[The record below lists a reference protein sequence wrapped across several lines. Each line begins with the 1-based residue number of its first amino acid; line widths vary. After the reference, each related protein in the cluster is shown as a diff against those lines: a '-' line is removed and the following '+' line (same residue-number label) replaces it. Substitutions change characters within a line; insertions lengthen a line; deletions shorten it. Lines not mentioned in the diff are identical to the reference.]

1 MGGVDPTPGLPK
13 LATSSPAP
21 SGPPLPRPPPGA
33 QTWALGLAG
42 ALSMVV
48 LRPSDLQVPF
58 FITLGEPGAPS
69 AQGHTWSPSPTWIP
83 APAQELPRPPA
94 GRLQSTPSCPDE
106 VKPVLTPGGPC
117 PVALPPFEPSSL
129 LACGTSGSPP
139 LWRRTFYLLRVG
151 TTWCMEERAHPQPTP
166 PLTAR
171 TLGWGCILGWRLL

>member
-21 SGPPLPRPPPGA
+21 SGPPLPGPPPGA

-117 PVALPPFEPSSL
+117 PVGPQEALLSGGAPFICLE
-129 LACGTSGSPP
+129 LAQLGAWRKGHTPSPP
-139 LWRRTFYLLRVG
+139 HPSLPELWGGGASWDGVSSENR
-151 TTWCMEERAHPQPTP
+151 E
-166 PLTAR
+166 
-171 TLGWGCILGWRLL
+171 